1 MTKGKSVSKRLT
13 LLSVARNLTSRQE
26 HQLVALA
33 DRARK
38 MEAGLTRAQEQTEAV
53 GTSRVESL
61 PCPDCGQYRILCY
74 LLNDEK
80 GKHMH
85 THYVCTFWGSGQPK
99 ACGWHGWTVPG
110 WRGAD
115 S

>member
-38 MEAGLTRAQEQTEAV
+38 MERALAQAQERPSVA
-53 GTSRVESL
+53 GTAWVDSL
-61 PCPDCGQYRILCY
+61 PCPDCGQFRVLCY
-74 LLNDEK
+74 LLKNEE
-80 GKHMH
+80 GEHMH

-99 ACGWHGWTVPG
+99 ACGYHGWTVPG
-110 WRGAD
+110 WEGAD